1 MNDFT
6 SSRSAQP
13 VPPLDALSCLK
24 AVERILISAHHG
36 DDNSESL
43 YVAKVSLRLIET
55 ALDGLEVR

>member
-24 AVERILISAHHG
+24 AVERVLISVHSG
-36 DDNSESL
+36 DDISANL
-43 YVAKVSLRLIET
+43 YAARVSLRLIET
-55 ALDGLEVR
+55 VLDGLEVR